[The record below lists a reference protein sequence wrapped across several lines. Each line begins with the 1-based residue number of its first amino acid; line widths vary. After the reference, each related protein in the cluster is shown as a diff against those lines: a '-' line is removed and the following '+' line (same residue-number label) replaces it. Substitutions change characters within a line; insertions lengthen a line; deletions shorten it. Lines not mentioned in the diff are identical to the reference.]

1 VTVQGL
7 HFMGTAFGGAYLVAT
22 VLVGLCLIP
31 AFFLPRKPPEHA
43 VDPAAMLA
51 G

>member
-1 VTVQGL
+1 
-7 HFMGTAFGGAYLVAT
+7 MGESFGQVFLVAT

-31 AFFLPRKPPEHA
+31 AFFLPREPAEKPA
-43 VDPAAMLA
+43 DAAAMMV